1 MCIQGKGNAKAVGC
15 ADTNVDNGKQKL
27 PKKVLDKS
35 PNLCYNKYV
44 PRGTKNQI
52 MKEVVT
58 MANKKTVVQM
68 YEEILA
74 IPTLTAEQK
83 AFIEKRIEITQKK
96 NANRGN
102 GNSTPKQMEKMA
114 VDTAIENAVLS
125 AMAEGVTYTA
135 SDLVKL
141 IDRTDVP
148 NTQKLTP
155 RLTALVTDNKVVKT
169 VEKGRTHYALPAVAE

>member
-1 MCIQGKGNAKAVGC
+1 
-15 ADTNVDNGKQKL
+15 
-27 PKKVLDKS
+27 
-35 PNLCYNKYV
+35 
-44 PRGTKNQI
+44 
-52 MKEVVT
+52 

-74 IPTLTAEQK
+74 IEGLTDEQK

-102 GNSTPKQMEKMA
+102 GNPTPKQKEKMA
-114 VDTAIENAVLS
+114 VDTEIKNAVL
-125 AMAEGVTYTA
+125 GVMVNGATYTA

-148 NTQKLTP
+148 NTQKLTH
-155 RLTALVTDNKVVKT
+155 RLTALVAENKVVKST
-169 VEKGRTHYALPAVAE
+169 VKGRTNYSLPSADEGEGEDE

>member
-1 MCIQGKGNAKAVGC
+1 M
-15 ADTNVDNGKQKL
+15 AD
-27 PKKVLDKS
+27 
-35 PNLCYNKYV
+35 
-44 PRGTKNQI
+44 
-52 MKEVVT
+52 
-58 MANKKTVVQM
+58 KKTVVQM

-74 IPTLTAEQK
+74 VEGLTDEQK

-102 GNSTPKQMEKMA
+102 GNPTPKQKEKMA
-114 VDTAIENAVLS
+114 VDTEIENAVLG
-125 AMAEGVTYTA
+125 AMVDGATYTA

-155 RLTALVTDNKVVKT
+155 RLSALVAENKVVKST
-169 VEKGRTHYALPAVAE
+169 VKGRTNYSLPSVDEGEGEDE

>member
-1 MCIQGKGNAKAVGC
+1 
-15 ADTNVDNGKQKL
+15 
-27 PKKVLDKS
+27 
-35 PNLCYNKYV
+35 
-44 PRGTKNQI
+44 
-52 MKEVVT
+52 

-74 IPTLTAEQK
+74 IPTLTDEQK
-83 AFIEKRIEITQKK
+83 TFIEKRIEIAQKK

-102 GNSTPKQMEKMA
+102 GEPTPKQKEKMA
-114 VDTAIENAVLS
+114 VDTEIENAVLS
-125 AMAEGVTYTA
+125 AMAEGVSYTA

-155 RLTALVTDNKVVKT
+155 RLTALVEANKVVKST
-169 VEKGRTHYALPAVAE
+169 VKGRTNYALPSADAEVE

>member
-1 MCIQGKGNAKAVGC
+1 
-15 ADTNVDNGKQKL
+15 
-27 PKKVLDKS
+27 
-35 PNLCYNKYV
+35 
-44 PRGTKNQI
+44 
-52 MKEVVT
+52 

-74 IPTLTAEQK
+74 VEGLTDEQK

-102 GNSTPKQMEKMA
+102 GIPTPKQKEKMA
-114 VDTAIENAVLS
+114 VDAEIENAVLG
-125 AMAEGVTYTA
+125 AMVDGATYTA

-155 RLTALVTDNKVVKT
+155 RLTALVAENKVVKST
-169 VEKGRTHYALPAVAE
+169 VKGRTSYSLPSVDEGEGEDE

>member
-1 MCIQGKGNAKAVGC
+1 
-15 ADTNVDNGKQKL
+15 
-27 PKKVLDKS
+27 
-35 PNLCYNKYV
+35 
-44 PRGTKNQI
+44 

-102 GNSTPKQMEKMA
+102 GEPTPKQKEKMA
-114 VDTAIENAVLS
+114 ADAEIEDAVVGV
-125 AMAEGVTYTA
+125 MVEGATYTA
-135 SDLVKL
+135 SDLVKML
-141 IDRTDVP
+141 NRADVP

-155 RLTALVTDNKVVKT
+155 RLTALVEANKVVKST
-169 VEKGRTHYALPAVAE
+169 VKGRTNYALPSVDEGEGEDE

>member
-1 MCIQGKGNAKAVGC
+1 
-15 ADTNVDNGKQKL
+15 
-27 PKKVLDKS
+27 
-35 PNLCYNKYV
+35 
-44 PRGTKNQI
+44 
-52 MKEVVT
+52 

-74 IPTLTAEQK
+74 IEGLTDEQK
-83 AFIEKRIEITQKK
+83 AFIEKRIEITQNK

-102 GNSTPKQMEKMA
+102 GNPTPKQKEKMA
-114 VDTAIENAVLS
+114 VDTEIENAVLG
-125 AMAEGVTYTA
+125 AMVDGATYTA

-155 RLTALVTDNKVVKT
+155 RLTALVAENKVVKST
-169 VEKGRTHYALPAVAE
+169 VKGRTNYSLPSVDEGEGEDE

>member
-1 MCIQGKGNAKAVGC
+1 
-15 ADTNVDNGKQKL
+15 
-27 PKKVLDKS
+27 
-35 PNLCYNKYV
+35 
-44 PRGTKNQI
+44 
-52 MKEVVT
+52 

-74 IPTLTAEQK
+74 IEGLTDEQK

-102 GNSTPKQMEKMA
+102 GNPTPKQKEKMA
-114 VDTAIENAVLS
+114 VDTEIENAVL
-125 AMAEGVTYTA
+125 GVMVNGATYTA

-155 RLTALVTDNKVVKT
+155 RLTALVAENKVVKST
-169 VEKGRTHYALPAVAE
+169 VKGRTNYSLPSVDEGEGEGEDE

>member
-1 MCIQGKGNAKAVGC
+1 
-15 ADTNVDNGKQKL
+15 
-27 PKKVLDKS
+27 
-35 PNLCYNKYV
+35 
-44 PRGTKNQI
+44 
-52 MKEVVT
+52 

-74 IPTLTAEQK
+74 ISTLTDEQK

-102 GNSTPKQMEKMA
+102 GEPTPKQKEQMA
-114 VDTAIENAVLS
+114 LNTEIENATLS
-125 AMAEGVTYTA
+125 VMAEGVTYTA

-155 RLTALVTDNKVVKT
+155 RLTALVEADAVVKST
-169 VEKGRTHYALPAVAE
+169 VKGRTHYSLPSADEGEGEDE

>member
-1 MCIQGKGNAKAVGC
+1 
-15 ADTNVDNGKQKL
+15 
-27 PKKVLDKS
+27 
-35 PNLCYNKYV
+35 
-44 PRGTKNQI
+44 
-52 MKEVVT
+52 

-74 IPTLTAEQK
+74 IEGLTDEQK

-102 GNSTPKQMEKMA
+102 GNPTPKQKEKMA
-114 VDTAIENAVLS
+114 VDTEIENAIL
-125 AMAEGVTYTA
+125 GVMVAGAIYTA

-141 IDRTDVP
+141 IDRADVP

-155 RLTALVTDNKVVKT
+155 RLTALVAENKVVKST
-169 VEKGRTHYALPAVAE
+169 VKGRTHYSLPSADEGEGEDE

>member
-1 MCIQGKGNAKAVGC
+1 
-15 ADTNVDNGKQKL
+15 
-27 PKKVLDKS
+27 
-35 PNLCYNKYV
+35 
-44 PRGTKNQI
+44 
-52 MKEVVT
+52 

-74 IPTLTAEQK
+74 VEGLTDEQK

-102 GNSTPKQMEKMA
+102 GIPTPKQKEKMA
-114 VDTAIENAVLS
+114 VDTEIENAVLG
-125 AMAEGVTYTA
+125 AMVDGATYTA

-155 RLTALVTDNKVVKT
+155 RQTALVAENKVDKST
-169 VEKGRTHYALPAVAE
+169 GKGRTSYSLPSVDEGEGEDE

>member
-1 MCIQGKGNAKAVGC
+1 
-15 ADTNVDNGKQKL
+15 
-27 PKKVLDKS
+27 
-35 PNLCYNKYV
+35 
-44 PRGTKNQI
+44 
-52 MKEVVT
+52 

-102 GNSTPKQMEKMA
+102 GEPTPKQKEQMA
-114 VDTAIENAVLS
+114 LNTEIENAVLS
-125 AMAEGVTYTA
+125 AMAEGMSYTA

-155 RLTALVTDNKVVKT
+155 RLTALVDDHKIVRAVV
-169 VEKGRTHYALPAVAE
+169 KGRTHYSLPVVAE

>member
-1 MCIQGKGNAKAVGC
+1 MCIQGKGNVKAVGC

-44 PRGTKNQI
+44 PKGTKNQI

-96 NANRGN
+96 NANR
-102 GNSTPKQMEKMA
+102 SAEPTPKEREKMA
-114 VDTAIENAVLS
+114 ADAAIEVAVLS
-125 AMAEGVTYTA
+125 AMAEGVSYTA

-155 RLTALVTDNKVVKT
+155 RLTALVEANKVVKST
-169 VEKGRTHYALPAVAE
+169 VKGRTNYALPSAE

>member
-1 MCIQGKGNAKAVGC
+1 
-15 ADTNVDNGKQKL
+15 
-27 PKKVLDKS
+27 
-35 PNLCYNKYV
+35 
-44 PRGTKNQI
+44 
-52 MKEVVT
+52 

-74 IPTLTAEQK
+74 IEGLTDEQK

-102 GNSTPKQMEKMA
+102 GNPTPKQKEKMT
-114 VDTAIENAVLS
+114 VDTEIENAVL
-125 AMAEGVTYTA
+125 GVMVNGATYTA

-155 RLTALVTDNKVVKT
+155 RLTALVAENKVVKST
-169 VEKGRTHYALPAVAE
+169 VKGRTSYSLPPADEGEGEDE